1 VPAREIAGVIAAELG
16 ALTRRAAIIAEAEAE
31 AQGHGKPPC
40 AYALLTLG
48 SAGRGESLLALDQ
61 DNAIVFAT
69 GEPDGPE
76 DRWFA
81 ALGARIAQIL
91 ADVGVPLCPGGV
103 MASNPAFRGS
113 LAQWRKRIG
122 HWLSRADPKDLLA
135 VDIVFDLRPVHG
147 DLAMAENLWR
157 EAWAAAASNRAFLRL
172 LADADSHRAAPFG
185 LFGRLRTEDGR
196 VDMKASALAPLVAG
210 GRLLALLHA
219 TPARATAERYEAA
232 LAAKAG
238 GEPDLRRAILVQG
251 RALDLILR
259 SQLADITAGRRPSN
273 RVPLEIAEAQGGV
286 DLLKDDLHRVQDL
299 EELVR
304 NQLSR

>member
-1 VPAREIAGVIAAELG
+1 
-16 ALTRRAAIIAEAEAE
+16 
-31 AQGHGKPPC
+31 
-40 AYALLTLG
+40 
-48 SAGRGESLLALDQ
+48 
-61 DNAIVFAT
+61 
-69 GEPDGPE
+69 
-76 DRWFA
+76 
-81 ALGARIAQIL
+81 
-91 ADVGVPLCPGGV
+91 
-103 MASNPAFRGS
+103 
-113 LAQWRKRIG
+113 
-122 HWLSRADPKDLLA
+122 
-135 VDIVFDLRPVHG
+135 
-147 DLAMAENLWR
+147 MAENLWR